1 MHPVRLS
8 LLVGL
13 VLLAGCQH
21 VFKPAEF
28 QSSEALYRAT
38 MREYERRKWDNAV
51 LGFERLTIDLPA
63 RDTLLPL
70 AHYYLAKSHAKR
82 REWLLAAQSFTRL
95 TENFPDHA
103 LADDAL
109 LEAGKAYDRMWR
121 KPALDAQY
129 GQTAMSTY
137 QTFLGMYPNSPL
149 RPEADRSLNRLDE
162 MFARKDFETGMH
174 YYRRKAYDP
183 AIIYFK
189 DVIRLHP
196 NTATAREAYLRL
208 VSAYR
213 KIRYTDEAN
222 EVCEALRRTY
232 PDDREVREA
241 CGAVDSATAAKPAP

>member
-1 MHPVRLS
+1 MRLVRLHS
-8 LLVGL
+8 LVA
-13 VLLAGCQH
+13 LLALAACHH
-21 VFKPAEF
+21 VFKPTDF

-38 MREYERRKWDNAV
+38 MREYEHKKWDNAV

-70 AHYYLAKSHAKR
+70 AHYYLAKTHARR
-82 REWLLAAQSFTRL
+82 REWLLAAQSFTRV
-95 TENFPDHA
+95 TENFPDHE
-103 LADDAL
+103 LSDDAL
-109 LEAGKAYDRMWR
+109 IEAAKAYERMWR

-162 MFARKDFETGMH
+162 WFAKKDFETGMH
-174 YYRRKAYDP
+174 YYRRKAFDP

-196 NTATAREAYLRL
+196 NTATARQAYLRL

-213 KIRYTDEAN
+213 KIRYTEEAN

-232 PDDREVREA
+232 PGDREVRDA
-241 CGAVDSATAAKPAP
+241 CGAVDSTTAAKPTP

>member
-1 MHPVRLS
+1 MRPARLP
-8 LLVGL
+8 LFVALI
-13 VLLAGCQH
+13 LLAACQH
-21 VFKPAEF
+21 VFKPASF
-28 QSSEALYRAT
+28 QSNEALYRAT
-38 MREYERRKWDNAV
+38 MREYERGKWDNAV

-70 AHYYLAKSHAKR
+70 AHYYLGKSHAKR
-82 REWLLAAQSFTRL
+82 HEWLLAAQSLTRV
-95 TENFPDHA
+95 TENFPDHP

-109 LEAGKAYDRMWR
+109 LEAAKAYERMWR

-137 QTFLGMYPNSPL
+137 QTFVGMYPNSPL

-162 MFARKDFETGMH
+162 WFAKKDFETGMH

-196 NTATAREAYLRL
+196 NTATARAAYLRL
-208 VSAYR
+208 VAAYR
-213 KIRYTDEAN
+213 KIRYTEEAN

-232 PDDREVREA
+232 ADDRQVREA
-241 CGAVDSATAAKPAP
+241 CGVVDSTTAAKPTP